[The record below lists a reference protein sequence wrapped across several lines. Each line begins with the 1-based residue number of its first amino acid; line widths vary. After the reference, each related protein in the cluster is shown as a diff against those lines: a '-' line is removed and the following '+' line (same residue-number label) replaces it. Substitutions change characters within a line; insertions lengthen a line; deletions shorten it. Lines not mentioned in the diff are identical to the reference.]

1 MAIETAK
8 HIDLTLARARTVR
21 DFDAEFAL
29 IGTPVYGGRVPFQA
43 AQALRMVKAAG
54 TPAVLVVVYGNRAYE
69 DALLELKGIV
79 EEAGF
84 RPFAGAAFVGE
95 HSFSTDAIPIAAG
108 RPDNEDLEKAR
119 SFGSLV
125 REILERKPHLH
136 QTRSFEVPG
145 NFPYRDRASLGVSP
159 ESREDLCVRCR
170 KCEEVCP
177 EEVVRVGEGGVSTDG
192 GKCILCCA
200 CVKICPTGARRV
212 TDPRASQLIQK
223 LALLCRDRKEPEF
236 FFPVQD

>member
-1 MAIETAK
+1 MKSIFFSPTGTTRRILETIVQGMAIETAK

-84 RPFAGAAFVGE
+84 RPFAGAAFGA
-95 HSFSTDAIPIAAG
+95 SIRFP
-108 RPDNEDLEKAR
+108 R
-119 SFGSLV
+119 
-125 REILERKPHLH
+125 
-136 QTRSFEVPG
+136 TRS
-145 NFPYRDRASLGVSP
+145 R
-159 ESREDLCVRCR
+159 
-170 KCEEVCP
+170 
-177 EEVVRVGEGGVSTDG
+177 
-192 GKCILCCA
+192 
-200 CVKICPTGARRV
+200 
-212 TDPRASQLIQK
+212 
-223 LALLCRDRKEPEF
+223 
-236 FFPVQD
+236 